1 MTTPE
6 DTTIVINAFRL
17 GWYLAEVRGRNR
29 PDAPE
34 SGGPGVPAAD
44 DHPLPLR
51 IERTTVERR
60 IEAQGVLAELARELD
75 VDVDRCGGSY
85 GSRVDQDAHRLAN
98 ARRTPGAVPAVLTKQ
113 WVDLGGVLW
122 EFDSHIQDALTSVSE
137 MQACAYQLG
146 RGLAETYWALDP
158 WETENA
164 HGWKFLFGEH
174 RCAELSR
181 LLGRLSAY
189 LDTYTGSAID
199 GSLEIWKEFAKGA
212 AFDKNNAD
220 QMAEAG
226 LARNAMR
233 DQVRRWYELIVLG
246 QDPTT
251 LIKPFDVLGNFRTL
265 KQAARQFWPQ
275 VAATTI
281 GLGFL
286 VAFLIL
292 LGVGGG
298 SGLVR
303 TVGVILATTGLS
315 IGGITGALK
324 NSAQGLLVRLR
335 QDTYTELVTEGVVV
349 QPPEM
354 SKGIMRKAVA
364 KRTLTP
370 ITAG

>member
-1 MTTPE
+1 
-6 DTTIVINAFRL
+6 
-17 GWYLAEVRGRNR
+17 VRGDN
-29 PDAPE
+29 
-34 SGGPGVPAAD
+34 

-51 IERTTVERR
+51 IERTPTELR
-60 IEAQGVLAELARELD
+60 IEAQGVLAKLATKLG
-75 VDVDRCGGSY
+75 VDADRCGGSY
-85 GSRVDQDAHRLAN
+85 GRRVDQDAHQLAD
-98 ARRTPGAVPAVLTKQ
+98 ARKLPGTAPTVLAKQ
-113 WVDLGGVLW
+113 WEELADVLW
-122 EFDSHIQDALTSVSE
+122 EFGAHIQDVLTATSE

-146 RGLAETYWALDP
+146 RGLAETYWTLDP
-158 WETENA
+158 CETENA
-164 HGWKFLFGEH
+164 HGWRFLLGER

-189 LDTYTGSAID
+189 LNTYTGSAID
-199 GSLEIWKEFAKGA
+199 GSIEIWKEFAKA
-212 AFDKNNAD
+212 AVFDTHQVEQKQA
-220 QMAEAG
+220 AR
-226 LARNAMR
+226 LAQDAMR
-233 DQVRRWYELIVLG
+233 DQIRRWYELIVLG

-265 KQAARQFWPQ
+265 KQALRQFWPQ

-292 LGVGGG
+292 LSVGGG
-298 SGLVR
+298 SGLVK
-303 TVGVILATTGLS
+303 TLGVILAATGLS

-354 SKGIMRKAVA
+354 NKATMRKAVA
-364 KRTLTP
+364 QRTLTP
-370 ITAG
+370 ITPG